1 MWMTFLLSAI
11 LLLQQSRNN
20 YLNYENYCVYGTVI
34 GGLGQILY
42 QLVEDTMLRGDLH
55 KYYTTQPK
63 SGDTAGELINI
74 NFLKWLH
81 CCTPFRFSLGWMNYF
96 NVEIFDPAVARRLV
110 PMETFVGF
118 NGQSYHTF
126 KKARKLGYNKLELIS
141 ANSHVKNIMRQQVRA
156 FNETKIGNNWLN
168 ETRYRKT
175 LCEYSMADIIYVIS
189 SYAHNT
195 FIAEGFPPDKL
206 RLFNLV
212 TESRFKPTQNRV
224 RDGIFRIIYTGAVSS
239 MKGVPIL
246 IEAFYRF
253 RSVPAELILVGS
265 TSTRTMKRY
274 MKNCIRKD
282 PRICMMPGDPL
293 PHLLRADVYVHP
305 SYTDGFGF
313 APMEA
318 IACGVPVIVTDDT
331 GMKEHV
337 KEGANGYII
346 PTGNYKAILDRLE
359 YLAER
364 KNHLYREHSMA

>member
-1 MWMTFLLSAI
+1 MRIIACTAPYS
-11 LLLQQSRNN
+11 
-20 YLNYENYCVYGTVI
+20 I

-42 QLVEDTMLRGDLH
+42 QLVEDARLRGDLH

-74 NFLKWLH
+74 NSLKWLH

-96 NVEIFDPAVARRLV
+96 NGEMFDGFVARRLV

-118 NGQSYHTF
+118 NGQSLQSF
-126 KKARKLGYNKLELIS
+126 KKARKLGYSKLELLS
-141 ANSHVKNIMRQQVRA
+141 ATAHIKHVKHQQNKSFNDTNI
-156 FNETKIGNNWLN
+156 EYGWLN
-168 ETRYRKT
+168 EAQYRKT
-175 LCEYSMADIIYVIS
+175 LYEYSMADIIYVIS

-212 TESRFKPTQNRV
+212 TESRFKPTQNKV

-282 PRICMMPGDPL
+282 PRIRVMPGDPL

-318 IACGVPVIVTDDT
+318 IACGVPVIVTDNT

-337 KEGANGYII
+337 KEGVNGYIV
-346 PTGNYKAILDRLE
+346 PTGNYKAIMERLE
-359 YLAER
+359 YLAEC
-364 KNHLYREHSMA
+364 KNNR

>member
-1 MWMTFLLSAI
+1 MRIIACTAPYS
-11 LLLQQSRNN
+11 
-20 YLNYENYCVYGTVI
+20 I

-42 QLVEDTMLRGDLH
+42 QLVEDARLRGDLH

-74 NFLKWLH
+74 NSLKWLH

-96 NVEIFDPAVARRLV
+96 NGEMFDRSVARRLV

-118 NGQSYHTF
+118 NGQSLQSF
-126 KKARKLGYNKLELIS
+126 KKARKLGYSKLELLS
-141 ANSHVKNIMRQQVRA
+141 ATAHIKHVKHQQNKSFNDTNI
-156 FNETKIGNNWLN
+156 EYGWLN
-168 ETRYRKT
+168 EAQYRKT
-175 LCEYSMADIIYVIS
+175 LYEYSMADIIYVIS

-212 TESRFKPTQNRV
+212 TESRFKPTQNKV

-282 PRICMMPGDPL
+282 PRIRVMPGDPL
-293 PHLLRADVYVHP
+293 PHLLRADVYIHP